1 MLVCL
6 VVVSVC
12 VVIREMLVRVVS
24 SADEKKKVGVRER
37 VVLWRVK
44 CHF

>member
-12 VVIREMLVRVVS
+12 VVIREMLVRVVVAS
-24 SADEKKKVGVRER
+24 SADEKKS
-37 VVLWRVK
+37 W
-44 CHF
+44 